1 MGGPHVDVAHLTVHV
16 PAQSGRVGSIG
27 EIWGSLLEE
36 VTLNLA
42 LPFLIFPFLLSQ
54 KCTTESP

>member
-1 MGGPHVDVAHLTVHV
+1 MDVAHLTVHV
-16 PAQSGRVGSIG
+16 PAKSGRVGSIG